1 MVKLVDNPQ
10 QPVNI
15 ATYTNNLVNEMSKAT
30 TQLMKRYISI
40 LNITNGNRYL
50 GSEDVMGI
58 LKSDYSIDVARRVVQ
73 RDLNDLYSVGAIERK
88 GNAPISWRST
98 GIQRWADVMASQL

>member
-1 MVKLVDNPQ
+1 M
-10 QPVNI
+10 
-15 ATYTNNLVNEMSKAT
+15 TNKAT
-30 TQLMKRYISI
+30 VNLMKRYISI

-50 GSEDVMGI
+50 GSEDVMET
-58 LKSDYSIDVARRVVQ
+58 LKSDYGIDVARRVVQ

-98 GIQRWADVMASQL
+98 GVEGWANVMRGAHE